1 MRFSF
6 LFLLAL
12 CSMVTAAET
21 ETPPLAVEA
30 SDSQTNER
38 ERRLDDLV
46 STFEDVASAL
56 SAVEDMADADLV
68 ASRVA
73 VDFLLLRDINAALEQ
88 VSAGG
93 ELSPDFA
100 RSFSARCASASRAVN
115 DASARLREHHCYESD
130 ALSAA
135 LSLATLMDNPV
146 GGTKL
151 REAAL
156 ELVANNLEMLV
167 MLLDEVQDTDTADQ
181 VALLVMTSLTYDAEL
196 SLFAR
201 EQESHALDEE
211 KYDYLTKRIEG
222 VRLDFE
228 DLLTLLAEKGFWGSS
243 LLEKAVR
250 GKGKMPAGSTPS
262 PSLTPDE

>member
-1 MRFSF
+1 
-6 LFLLAL
+6 
-12 CSMVTAAET
+12 MVLGAGESEGNEIQRNADGQ
-21 ETPPLAVEA
+21 V
-30 SDSQTNER
+30 NER
-38 ERRLDDLV
+38 ERRLDDLA

-56 SAVEDMADADLV
+56 SAVEDMTDADLV

-88 VSAGG
+88 VGAGG

-100 RSFSARCASASRAVN
+100 RSFSARCASARRAVN
-115 DASARLREHHCYESD
+115 DAAERLREHHCYESE

-135 LSLATLMDNPV
+135 LSLATLMNNPA

-167 MLLDEVQDTDTADQ
+167 MLLDEVRDTDTADQ

-196 SLFAR
+196 SRFAK
-201 EQESHALDEE
+201 EQEVHALDEE
-211 KYDYLTKRIEG
+211 KGDYFTRRIEG
-222 VRLDFE
+222 VRLDFA
-228 DLLTLLAEKGFWGSS
+228 DLLTLLEEKNFWGSS

-250 GKGKMPAGSTPS
+250 GQRGTPAGDASS
-262 PSLTPDE
+262 PSLTPGE

>member
-1 MRFSF
+1 M
-6 LFLLAL
+6 A
-12 CSMVTAAET
+12 TAVET
-21 ETPPLAVEA
+21 ETPPPAVEA

-38 ERRLDDLV
+38 ERRLDDLA
-46 STFEDVASAL
+46 STFEDVALAL
-56 SAVEDMADADLV
+56 SAVEDMTDADLV

-135 LSLATLMDNPV
+135 LSLASLMNNPA
-146 GGTKL
+146 GGAKF

-167 MLLDEVQDTDTADQ
+167 MLLDEVQDADTADQ

-196 SLFAR
+196 SRFAK
-201 EQESHALDEE
+201 EQESHVLDEE
-211 KYDYLTKRIEG
+211 KGDYLTKRIEG
-222 VRLDFE
+222 VRLDFA

-250 GKGKMPAGSTPS
+250 GKGKMPAESTPS